1 MRQYFLL
8 VIIFLLAFFLRAQY
22 SQSGNVVF
30 SFDQARDAYTVGD
43 LLRGDLKIQGP
54 PTSTR
59 DFFHGV
65 LYYYVIAPGYW
76 LGHGSPLIAAYWLA
90 FVTSLGVF
98 LVYFITRS
106 PWLALLYAVSYE
118 QTQYAT
124 YLSNTSLAVLTVPL
138 FYLGLWQWLQ
148 GKKWGPAVA
157 GLGLGLSIQ
166 ANIFMA
172 YHLPEV
178 LIFALFKKI
187 SITKDSLSKFIFSA
201 LLATS
206 AMLISE
212 IKFGF
217 PSRSGL
223 VHLLSR
229 TGYAADFSREANT
242 AVELFGRLF
251 SLNLLPQLPQL
262 GVAIG
267 VLLIAAFL
275 LRRPRPRWWPIV
287 VFGLFSWIPVLAF
300 GGISSPYITAG
311 LFILVLFLLRGAS
324 FILIS
329 IFLISNLLYLS
340 GHISAR
346 QNLFSIQKDMI
357 ISQEL
362 AAVDYIYREA
372 EGQPISLNTATVP
385 LFINTTRSN
394 LYNWY
399 GQTKYE
405 YLPYWHGRSQAGSLG
420 DNLSRP
426 PIGVKKYFMLIEP
439 TQGLPEDIIN
449 NYLDE
454 EKKYSTFN
462 HFAQFGDITVQNR
475 TGK

>member
-1 MRQYFLL
+1 MRKYFFIFL
-8 VIIFLLAFFLRAQY
+8 IFLLAFYLRARY
-22 SQSGNVVF
+22 PASGNVVF
-30 SFDQARDAYTVGD
+30 SFDQARDAYTVEQLLHGD
-43 LLRGDLKIQGP
+43 IKIQGP

-76 LGHGSPLIAAYWLA
+76 LGQGSPIIAAYWLA

-98 LVYFITRS
+98 LIYYITRS

-118 QTQYAT
+118 QTQYSS

-138 FYLGLWQWLQ
+138 FYFGIWQWLSNR
-148 GKKWGPAVA
+148 KWGPVIT

-178 LIFALFKKI
+178 IILWLLKKI
-187 SITKDSLSKFIFSA
+187 SFTKSSLLKFIFS
-201 LLATS
+201 LVLATS
-206 AMLISE
+206 SMIISE

-217 PSRSGL
+217 PSRNGL
-223 VHLLSR
+223 IHLLSR
-229 TGYAADFSREANT
+229 SSYAVPLTKQLNT
-242 AVELFGRLF
+242 AVEVFGRLF
-251 SLNLLPQLPQL
+251 SLNLLPQLPKL
-262 GVAIG
+262 GVVIG
-267 VLLIAAFL
+267 VLLICAFFF
-275 LRRPRPRWWPIV
+275 RRPRPRWWPIV
-287 VFGLFSWIPVLAF
+287 ILGLVSWIPALAF

-311 LFILVLFLLRGAS
+311 LLILVLLLLYRANY
-324 FILIS
+324 LLLA
-329 IFLISNLLYLS
+329 IFMIANLLYTS
-340 GHISAR
+340 GPS
-346 QNLFSIQKDMI
+346 LFAIQKDMI
-357 ISQEL
+357 IRKEL
-362 AAVDYIYREA
+362 AAVDYIYSQA
-372 EGQPISLNTATVP
+372 EGQPFSLNTATVP
-385 LFINTTRSN
+385 LFINTTWSY
-394 LYNWY
+394 LFNWY
-399 GQTKYE
+399 GQNKYG

-420 DNLSRP
+420 DNLTRP
-426 PIGVKKYFMLIEP
+426 PAGIKKFFMLIEP

-462 HFAQFGDITVQNR
+462 HFARFGDITVQNR

>member
-1 MRQYFLL
+1 MRKYFPLFL
-8 VIIFLLAFFLRAQY
+8 IFLLAFFLRAQY
-22 SQSGNVVF
+22 PQSGNVVF
-30 SFDQARDAYTVGD
+30 SFDQARDAFVVGN
-43 LLRGDLKIQGP
+43 LLRGDIKIQGP
-54 PTSTR
+54 STSTR

-65 LYYYVIAPGYW
+65 LYYYIIAPGYW

-98 LVYFITRS
+98 LVYFITRL

-157 GLGLGLSIQ
+157 GLSLGASIQ
-166 ANIFMA
+166 ANIFMV

-178 LIFALFKKI
+178 LVLALFKKI
-187 SITKDSLSKFIFSA
+187 SITKDSLSKFVFSV

-206 AMLISE
+206 SMIISE

-217 PSRSGL
+217 PSRNGL
-223 VHLLSR
+223 IHLLSR
-229 TGYAADFSREANT
+229 SGYAVSLSKQINT
-242 AVELFGRLF
+242 TVEMFGRLF

-262 GVAIG
+262 GVIIG
-267 VLLIAAFL
+267 VLLLIAFL
-275 LRRPRPRWWPIV
+275 LRRPRPSWWPIV
-287 VFGLFSWIPVLAF
+287 ILGLVSWIPALAF

-311 LFILVLFLLRGAS
+311 LFILVLILVRPAGFL
-324 FILIS
+324 LIS
-329 IFLISNLLYLS
+329 IFLISNILYLA
-340 GHISAR
+340 GHISSS
-346 QNLFSIQKDMI
+346 QTLFSIQKDMI
-357 ISQEL
+357 IRQEL
-362 AAVDYIYREA
+362 AAVDYIYSQA
-372 EGQPISLNTATVP
+372 EGQPFSLNTATVP
-385 LFINTTRSN
+385 LFINTTWSY
-394 LYNWY
+394 LFNWY
-399 GQTKYE
+399 GQSRYG

-420 DNLSRP
+420 DNLLRP
-426 PIGVKKYFMLIEP
+426 PAGTKKFFVLIEP

-462 HFAQFGDITVQNR
+462 HFAQFGDITVQSR

>member
-1 MRQYFLL
+1 MRKYFVL
-8 VIIFLLAFFLRAQY
+8 VVIFLLAFFLRAQY
-22 SQSGNVVF
+22 PQSGNVVF
-30 SFDQARDAYTVGD
+30 SFDQARDAYTVNQ

-76 LGHGSPLIAAYWLA
+76 LGHGSPLVAAYWLA
-90 FVTSLGVF
+90 FIISLGVF
-98 LVYFITRS
+98 LVYYITRS

-157 GLGLGLSIQ
+157 GLGLGVSIQ
-166 ANIFMA
+166 ANIFMV
-172 YHLPEV
+172 YHLPE
-178 LIFALFKKI
+178 LIILRLLKKI
-187 SITKDSLSKFIFSA
+187 SFTKSSFLKFLFSF
-201 LLATS
+201 LLAAS
-206 AMLISE
+206 SMIISE

-223 VHLLSR
+223 IHLLSR
-229 TGYAADFSREANT
+229 SGYAVSLSKQLNT
-242 AVELFGRLF
+242 TVEVFGRLF

-262 GVAIG
+262 GVVIG
-267 VLLIAAFL
+267 ILLLAAFL
-275 LRRPRPRWWPIV
+275 LRQPRPRWWPIV
-287 VFGLFSWIPVLAF
+287 ILGLVSWIPALAF
-300 GGISSPYITAG
+300 GGISSPYLTAG
-311 LFILVLFLLRGAS
+311 LLILVLLLLYRANY
-324 FILIS
+324 LLLA
-329 IFLISNLLYLS
+329 IFVIANLLYPS
-340 GHISAR
+340 GPS
-346 QNLFSIQKDMI
+346 LFAIQRDMVI
-357 ISQEL
+357 RQEL
-362 AAVDYIYREA
+362 AAVDYIYSQA
-372 EGQPISLNTATVP
+372 EGQPFSLNTATVP
-385 LFINTTRSN
+385 LFINTTWSY
-394 LYNWY
+394 LFNWY
-399 GQTKYE
+399 GQAKYG

-420 DNLSRP
+420 DNLARP
-426 PIGVKKYFMLIEP
+426 PAGIKKFFMLIEP

-462 HFAQFGDITVQNR
+462 HFVRFGDITVQNR